1 MMRIFLDV
9 NVLILSTWTMAEC
22 REVSARKFPAK
33 RESLEA
39 FFASLEFERFETPAS
54 IDPASHPRSKGPSRA
69 CICHPERRRPSHH
82 RRPRPPRNRRATQAP
97 ADILPRRLREAD
109 IGNHD
114 GPDTHHGVGIVA
126 VTPLHMVSMK
136 NVEAPPSGCKY
147 SNLHPSII
155 PFK

>member
-54 IDPASHPRSKGPSRA
+54 IDPASYPPIRDPRDLPVLASAIMSDADVLMTGDRDLLEIEGP
-69 CICHPERRRPSHH
+69 PKRPLIFS
-82 RRPRPPRNRRATQAP
+82 PGDYAKL
-97 ADILPRRLREAD
+97 I
-109 IGNHD
+109 
-114 GPDTHHGVGIVA
+114 
-126 VTPLHMVSMK
+126 
-136 NVEAPPSGCKY
+136 
-147 SNLHPSII
+147 
-155 PFK
+155 